1 MKGIC
6 ENLKT
11 SISEAR
17 YHFVGFEMLEN
28 HTSHISV
35 GVDDDTAKRHRL
47 CDGPRRLIC
56 GATVIH
62 NNYIISHIAQMS
74 IFRFWILGCGF
85 GKSTSLVFCF
95 FAL

>member
-1 MKGIC
+1 MLRFLVRKRKGDSEVKGIC

-17 YHFVGFEMLEN
+17 YHFVVFEMLEN

-47 CDGPRRLIC
+47 CDGPGRLIC

-62 NNYIISHIAQMS
+62 NKNIISHYVDMS
-74 IFRFWILGCGF
+74 KLFQ
-85 GKSTSLVFCF
+85 
-95 FAL
+95 